1 MLSNVES
8 GSLPVTTRKVT
19 LGSLVASTINRLQSY
34 ADTKNLAIIYEE
46 ESDDLFVEIDPIRFQ
61 QILANLLEN
70 AIKFTEP
77 TGSITITTN
86 VNGNI
91 ANVSVVDTGIG
102 IASEHVT
109 RIFERLY
116 KVDSSRNSRGSG
128 LGLAIAKHLVQT
140 QGGHISVESRLGH
153 GSAFQFSL
161 PLL

>member
-19 LGSLVASTINRLQSY
+19 LKSLVVSTINRLQSY
-34 ADTKNLAIIYEE
+34 ADTKNLEIIFEE

-61 QILANLLEN
+61 QILSNLLEN

-86 VNGNI
+86 VNDKT

-116 KVDSSRNSRGSG
+116 KVDSSRNSEGSG